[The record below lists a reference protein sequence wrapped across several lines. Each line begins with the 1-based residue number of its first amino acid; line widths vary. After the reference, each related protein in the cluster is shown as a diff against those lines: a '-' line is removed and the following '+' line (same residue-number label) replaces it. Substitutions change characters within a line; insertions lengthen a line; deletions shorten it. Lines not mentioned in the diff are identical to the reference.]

1 MSFFSYDLILSYS
14 SFIVFL
20 RSVFYLGKISAAVK
34 SSIFLSPSFVVAS
47 AIDWNVVLSSWLE
60 FLVTSLLLVGS
71 SGAYWHDYILRR
83 FQDLLIHLQ
92 SLDYCCWFVSREYI
106 FKISSWPNCF
116 IDFVIGLFAVG
127 LLMVL
132 PSRVEVLVP
141 SALPVSG
148 SEVSTRVLVSS
159 GSSLSSIML

>member
-71 SGAYWHDYILRR
+71 SGAYWQDYIIRR

-92 SLDYCCWFVSREYI
+92 SLDYCSWFVSRECT
-106 FKISSWPNCF
+106 FKISRWPNSF
-116 IDFVIGLFAVG
+116 IDFRNWAIRSWIFNGFTIKSRSISTIRVTSFRIGG
-127 LLMVL
+127 
-132 PSRVEVLVP
+132 
-141 SALPVSG
+141 
-148 SEVSTRVLVSS
+148 
-159 GSSLSSIML
+159 IN